1 MPNWC
6 FTDIKMTGEK
16 EKVQF
21 LHDKIE
27 EWTSKDYMQNG
38 FGNTWLGNIV
48 LGSGIATEEDIDKH
62 DAPRCRGSI
71 VYTDIDLFDTNN
83 AELTVQTETAWNPM
97 MKMWSMINEQYDL
110 NLDIV
115 YSAEEPGCELYLTN
129 DPDIAGTYII
139 DAYDMDEIQTEYCI
153 EEKYVV
159 RELQE
164 LFSTTEIDIKKLI
177 NMFDESEYSE
187 RMSIGEY
194 SFVEI
199 EDLVE

>member
-48 LGSGIATEEDIDKH
+48 LGSGIAIEEDIDKH

-164 LFSTTEIDIKKLI
+164 LFSTTEIDIEKLI

>member
-6 FTDIKMTGEK
+6 FTNITMAGQR

-21 LHDKIE
+21 LYDKIE
-27 EWTSKDYMQNG
+27 EWTSKDYAQNE
-38 FGNTWLGNIV
+38 FGNSWLGNIA
-48 LGSGIATEEDIDKH
+48 LGSGIATEEDIDKR
-62 DAPRCRGSI
+62 DAPRCRGAI
-71 VYTDIDLFDTNN
+71 INLEIELNN
-83 AELTVQTETAWNPM
+83 IQDAYLTVQTETAWNPM

-110 NLDIV
+110 NLNIV

-164 LFSTTEIDIKKLI
+164 LFSTTEIDIEKLI

-187 RMSIGEY
+187 RMSIGKY